1 MQRVGQVKSKLLM
14 VAAAVIAFSATSPAS
29 AQRMSDG
36 YTFLKAVRDNDGTK
50 ASSLAEQATGSIV
63 VNYRDPSTGEA
74 AIHEV
79 VKRRDTRWLTY
90 LLSRGAKP
98 ELQSGS
104 GDTALTLAAQMGWV
118 EGAEILL
125 GRGANVNGA
134 DGSGQTP
141 LILAVQQRDMPMVRF
156 LLDKGANPKLAD
168 RLAGY
173 SALDYA
179 RRDSRAEAILKMLE
193 QPAKPPKEIVGPKF

>member
-1 MQRVGQVKSKLLM
+1 VKSKLS
-14 VAAAVIAFSATSPAS
+14 AAAIAAIALLVSTPAG

-50 ASSLAEQATGSIV
+50 ASSFAEQPGGAII

-79 VKRRDTRWLTY
+79 VKRRDSRWLSY
-90 LLSRGAKP
+90 LVSRGAKAD
-98 ELQSGS
+98 LQSGN
-104 GDTALTLAAQMGWV
+104 GDTPLTLAAQMGWI

-125 GRGANVNGA
+125 ARGANVNGG
-134 DGSGQTP
+134 DGRGQTP
-141 LILAVQQRDMPMVRF
+141 LILAVQQRDLPMVRF
-156 LLDKGANPKLAD
+156 LLDKGANPKIAD

-173 SALDYA
+173 TALDYA
-179 RRDSRAEAILKMLE
+179 RRDSRAEPILRLLE